1 MQCKLSFD
9 RRKHSFQVRRVL
21 VNRAEQVWI
30 SWPRGEDVLYRDS
43 PGQPPYLSRIRRRSK
58 EGGSEYARDS
68 WRTAGRRW
76 WWEAFV
82 ERQMKRDG
90 RMQGWWKC

>member
-43 PGQPPYLSRIRRRSK
+43 ARQLLLEPDLAKVKRR
-58 EGGSEYARDS
+58 
-68 WRTAGRRW
+68 
-76 WWEAFV
+76 
-82 ERQMKRDG
+82 
-90 RMQGWWKC
+90 